1 MIDLRS
7 MKLAALETLV
17 AEWQLPKFRAAQL
30 YSWIHQHGATSADAM
45 TNLSKDLRKTISKKS
60 DLRPLEVDRVVV
72 SEDGTKK
79 LRLRCTDGA
88 VIESVLI
95 PNEGKVTQCL
105 STQVGCALGCNFC
118 ATATLGLKRNL
129 SVGEI
134 VDQVYRAQTLLE
146 GDERISNLVYMGMG
160 EPMANLECVLDSV
173 EILCS
178 ETGADFSP
186 RRITISTS
194 GHVPGIIKM
203 GHRAANVGLA
213 ISLHAVTNELRD
225 RLMPIN
231 KRWPLE
237 VLLKTLREY
246 PLPRRR
252 RITFEY
258 ILFAGLNDSHAD
270 AKRLV
275 SLLDRIPAK
284 VNLLGYNPLRTDQ
297 PDLKRPDDESM
308 EQFAEWLREKD
319 ISTTVRRSRGMDI
332 AAACGQLALQD
343 GVS

>member
-1 MIDLRS
+1 

-17 AEWQLPKFRAAQL
+17 AEWDLPKYRAEQL
-30 YSWIHQHGATSADAM
+30 YTWIHRRGASSTEEM
-45 TNLSKDLRKTISKKS
+45 TNLSKDLRSRISKKA
-60 DLRPLEVDRVVV
+60 DLRPLEVKKVVV

-79 LRLRCTDGA
+79 LRLHCTDGA
-88 VIESVLI
+88 VVESVLI
-95 PNEGKVTQCL
+95 PNDGKITQCL

-134 VDQVYRAQTLLE
+134 VDQVYRAQRLLE
-146 GDERISNLVYMGMG
+146 GDERITNLVYMGMG

-173 EILCS
+173 DILCS
-178 ETGADFSP
+178 EAGADFSP

-194 GHVPGIIKM
+194 GHVPGIKKM
-203 GHRAANVGLA
+203 GNRAANVGLA
-213 ISLHAVTNELRD
+213 ISLHAVTDELRD
-225 RLMPIN
+225 KLMPIN
-231 KRWPLE
+231 KRWPLA

-258 ILFAGLNDSHAD
+258 ILFAGLNDSRAD

-275 SLLDRIPAK
+275 ALLDRIPAK
-284 VNLLGYNPLRTDQ
+284 VNLLAYNPLRKDH
-297 PDLKRPDDESM
+297 PDLKRPDDDTM
-308 EQFAEWLREKD
+308 EQFAEWLRDKD

-332 AAACGQLALQD
+332 AAACGQLALED
-343 GVS
+343 RDS